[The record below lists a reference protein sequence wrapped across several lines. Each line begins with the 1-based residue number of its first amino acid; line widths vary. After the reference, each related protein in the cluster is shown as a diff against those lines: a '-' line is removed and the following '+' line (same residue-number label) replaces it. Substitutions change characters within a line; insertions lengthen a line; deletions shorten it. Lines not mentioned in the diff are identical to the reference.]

1 MEAIIKHVEGLTFV
15 AKADSNHW
23 VTIDGPRQFFGS
35 EAASRPMELL
45 LIALGSCTASD
56 VAATLQ
62 KKRVKLDDFEVK
74 VNGERVLEYPKI
86 FTKIH
91 IEYIF
96 YGKNIR
102 HKDIERAIELSQDKY
117 CPISAM
123 LKKTVEITYSYQI
136 IENGVGEIL

>member
-1 MEAIIKHVEGLTFV
+1 MEAKIKQVEGLTFV

-23 VTIDGPRQFFGS
+23 VTIDGPKQFDGS
-35 EAASRPMELL
+35 EAAPRPMELL

-56 VAATLQ
+56 VASILK
-62 KKRVKLDDFEVK
+62 KKRVKLQKFEVT
-74 VNGERVLEYPKI
+74 VSGERSEEHPKV

-96 YGKNIR
+96 GGENIR
-102 HKDIERAIELSQDKY
+102 HEDLKRAIELSQDKY

-123 LKKTVEITYSYQI
+123 LKKAVEITYSYHI
-136 IENGVGEIL
+136 IENGGEKIL